1 MLLRKILGLSLA
13 AGITVA
19 AACLYLDFN
28 TQVRMFR
35 GTVIDDLIG
44 IGVLRDLQYILWAV
58 IVFIVLWGAEKIWD
72 AAANRF
78 WPETEH

>member
-13 AGITVA
+13 AAIAVA

-58 IVFIVLWGAEKIWD
+58 IVFIALWAVEKIWD
-72 AAANRF
+72 TAANRF
-78 WPETEH
+78 WPEADH